1 MEQQLRRGCPLGRT
15 FFGLTS
21 EYKIELHKTI
31 FSIAYYS
38 NGAFTFDQLYS
49 MPVYLRNFYIKQL
62 EDAKTKEAEMH
73 KAAQRSSKPSK
84 R

>member
-1 MEQQLRRGCPLGRT
+1 MEQQSKRGCPLGRT

-21 EYKIELHKTI
+21 EYKINLHKTI
-31 FSIAYYS
+31 FTIAYYS
-38 NGAFTFDQLYS
+38 EGAFTFDQLYN

-62 EDAKTKEAEMH
+62 EETKTKEEEMR
-73 KAAQRSSKPSK
+73 KAAQRNSRPSK